1 MSVNLLAGTA
11 NNTPWVLILVVAV
24 IISLI
29 IGAIAGAFVAYK
41 VIPNSA
47 KKQAENII
55 KEAEV
60 KGNQIVK
67 SAEIDG
73 RSAAIELKVAAEKEA
88 KERKDQ
94 VLELEKKI
102 VAREQQMDVIS
113 RTFHE
118 KI

>member
-1 MSVNLLAGTA
+1 MNVNVLATSLDT
-11 NNTPWVLILVVAV
+11 NTWVLILVVAV
-24 IISLI
+24 ILSLV
-29 IGAIAGAFVAYK
+29 IGAVAGAFVAYK